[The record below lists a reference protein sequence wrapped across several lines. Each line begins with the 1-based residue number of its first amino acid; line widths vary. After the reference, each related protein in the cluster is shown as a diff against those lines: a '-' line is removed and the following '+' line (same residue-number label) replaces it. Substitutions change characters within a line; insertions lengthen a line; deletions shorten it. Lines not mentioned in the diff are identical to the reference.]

1 WRTPPR
7 RWPRPR
13 RWPGTRRRVS
23 RMPRRHPPRRWSR
36 WSTPPRQ
43 SNPNRKPRPPR
54 QLNPNRKP
62 RRHRYR
68 NPHPRR
74 RGKPPRMRP
83 KQRRSNT
90 PPRRALPVRPPRRPP
105 RQPRRPR
112 RPPPGSARWPA
123 CPARCRPGYRSPPTW
138 CASAPPGRP
147 NAVRRNRSSP
157 RRIGPTPPPGTSRPA
172 TDVGRL
178 GSADRARRPGP
189 RCRGAWWLGYDA
201 PVTELT
207 LYDVLTT
214 LDVAQV
220 DDDLFEATQLDNPA
234 HHIVGGHIA
243 GQAVVA
249 ASRTAPQRTAHSA
262 HVYFLRAGDARY
274 PVQMRVDRLRDGG
287 SLSTRR
293 VTATQD
299 GQVLLEALAS
309 FTVRIDSVDTHHP
322 MPDVPDPD
330 TLPPVTEQLVAY
342 ADEFGGLWVR
352 PQPD

>member
-1 WRTPPR
+1 
-7 RWPRPR
+7 
-13 RWPGTRRRVS
+13 
-23 RMPRRHPPRRWSR
+23 
-36 WSTPPRQ
+36 
-43 SNPNRKPRPPR
+43 
-54 QLNPNRKP
+54 
-62 RRHRYR
+62 
-68 NPHPRR
+68 
-74 RGKPPRMRP
+74 
-83 KQRRSNT
+83 
-90 PPRRALPVRPPRRPP
+90 
-105 RQPRRPR
+105 
-112 RPPPGSARWPA
+112 
-123 CPARCRPGYRSPPTW
+123 
-138 CASAPPGRP
+138 
-147 NAVRRNRSSP
+147 
-157 RRIGPTPPPGTSRPA
+157 
-172 TDVGRL
+172 
-178 GSADRARRPGP
+178 
-189 RCRGAWWLGYDA
+189 
-201 PVTELT
+201 VTELT

-352 PQPD
+352 PQPIERRYIDPPPRVAYDLPEPPARTRMWWRATEPVPDDPALNSALLTYVTGTSTLEAAMVAHRTTPLHSFNALIDHALWFHRPAHLTDWVLADQFSPSSLGGRGLATATMYNRTGELVCTATQELYFGRPARSGSRR